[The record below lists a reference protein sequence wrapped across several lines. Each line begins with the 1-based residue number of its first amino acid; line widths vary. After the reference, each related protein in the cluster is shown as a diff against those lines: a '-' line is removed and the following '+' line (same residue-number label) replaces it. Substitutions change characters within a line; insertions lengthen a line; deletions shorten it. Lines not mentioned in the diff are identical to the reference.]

1 MSELTLETTLVGNAG
16 PLNAALRDA
25 GQGMRDLTQQAD
37 AANKGQASSTAQVT
51 NALQAQAAATK
62 GLNMAQAAT
71 MASTQ
76 AAGAAARKAA
86 GDVDAIGISARQT
99 AAAMRML
106 PEQMTDVVTQL
117 QGGASPFTVLLQQGG
132 QVKDSFG
139 GFGPM
144 FRGITSAIT
153 PMAAAVGTAAVAAGV
168 LYSAYASG
176 RAEGEAYAKA
186 IIMTGNAAG
195 TTKGQLGDMAREVSS
210 VAGSQALA
218 ADVLAQLTG
227 TGRVAVQGLRDAA
240 VTAVAVQR
248 SLGQSVATTVEHY
261 AALGREPLQ
270 ASLRL
275 NDQYRYLTKS
285 VYDQI
290 KSLVER
296 GKVEDAAEVAQKAYG
311 QAMSKRAAQMEGELG
326 TLEKLWRGI
335 GDAARSAWD
344 KMLNVGRQQ
353 SLSDQLKS
361 VNVAL
366 EQFQKEGRKS
376 QDPLGDAKRLESL
389 LARRDDLAKRMLRED
404 SAASSESWGV
414 KDNAK
419 AIQDAEDLA
428 RQAGAIQS
436 AQRAKQLA
444 EIKAYW
450 TGVIG
455 AYEDGEKTLEA
466 RRQGG
471 LLDEAAYYEAKRAF
485 ARLTSEATV
494 AQLEKEN
501 AALAAQT
508 FKRDEVAARIQ
519 RDTKLGENQ
528 AAINRARAE
537 AQARIVVLNAQES
550 ASTDALARSTK
561 LYVEQLQVAAQT
573 RATQQQRELAGL
585 GQGDNARAQ
594 AAAIAAQEDRYVEQR
609 RQLEADLAGRK
620 LTQAEFDNRLA
631 ALTQYHNDAL
641 AREAAFQQEKQ
652 RLQGNGELGAQR
664 AIANYMDQAG
674 NVAAQTE
681 RVWTNAFSGMEDA
694 AVRFFTGQKVGWKDL
709 AMSII
714 SDLIRIEV
722 KQQAVEAYKGFR
734 SGGGWQGLLG
744 TLGSLFTGSQG
755 NSFGPSSLYGESWSP
770 YGGARAVGGDVQP
783 GKTYLI
789 GEKGPELLRMGGS
802 SGTVVPNDQLGGGGA
817 NLTQNI
823 TYNVPPGTSPAA
835 YASALEAN
843 NRRLKAEM
851 VGDMLRNGRPAN
863 RAAALSRL

>member
-1 MSELTLETTLVGNAG
+1 MSDLTLETTLVGNAG
-16 PLNAALRDA
+16 PLNDALRDA
-25 GQGMRDLTQQAD
+25 GQGMRTLTQQAE
-37 AANKGQASSTAQVT
+37 AANKGQASSSAQVT

-62 GLNMAQAAT
+62 GVNMAQAAT
-71 MASTQ
+71 TASAQ

-86 GDVDAIGISARQT
+86 GDVDAIGVSARQT

-106 PEQMTDVVTQL
+106 PAQMTDVVTQL

-144 FRGITSAIT
+144 FRGITAAIT
-153 PMAAAVGTAAVAAGV
+153 PMAAAIGVGAVAAGV
-168 LYSAYASG
+168 LYSAYSNG

-186 IIMTGNAAG
+186 IILTGNAAG
-195 TTKGQLGDMAREVSS
+195 VTKGQLGDMAAQVSA

-227 TGRVAVQGLRDAA
+227 TGRVAVQNLRDAA
-240 VTAVAVQR
+240 VTAIAVQR
-248 SLGQSVATTVEHY
+248 SLGQSVATTVEQY
-261 AALGREPLQ
+261 AALGRDPLQ

-290 KSLVER
+290 KALVER

-335 GDAARSAWD
+335 GDAAKGAWD

-361 VNVAL
+361 VNIAI

-376 QDPLGDAKRLESL
+376 QDPVRDAQRLQAL
-389 LARRDDLAKRMLRED
+389 LDQRETLTKRMLRED
-404 SAASSESWGV
+404 SNASAEAAAV
-414 KDNAK
+414 KGNDQ
-419 AIQDAEDLA
+419 AIRDAEELA
-428 RQAGAIQS
+428 RQEGAIRS

-455 AYEDGEKTLEA
+455 AYDDGEKILEA

-471 LLDEAAYYEAKRAF
+471 LIDEATYWEAKRAF
-485 ARLTSEATV
+485 ARLASESQIS
-494 AQLEKEN
+494 QLQAEN

-519 RDTKLGENQ
+519 RDTKVAENL
-528 AAINRARAE
+528 AAVNRARAE
-537 AQARIVVLNAQES
+537 GQARIVVLNAQEA
-550 ASTDALARSTK
+550 ASVDALARSTK
-561 LYVEQLQVAAQT
+561 TYVEQLQLAAQT

-585 GQGDNARAQ
+585 GRGDNARAI
-594 AAAIAAQEDRYVEQR
+594 AAATAAEEDRFLEQR
-609 RQLEADLAGRK
+609 RQLEADLTGRK
-620 LTQAEFDNRLA
+620 LTQAEYDKRLA

-641 AREAAFQQEKQ
+641 ARESDFQQQKQ
-652 RLQGNGELGAQR
+652 RLQGNGELGTQR
-664 AIANYMDQAG
+664 AIENYMDQAG

-681 RVWTNAFSGMEDA
+681 KAWTSAFQGMEDA
-694 AVRFFTGQKVGWKDL
+694 AVRFFTWQKVGFKDM

-714 SDLIRIEV
+714 ADLVRIEV
-722 KQQAVEAYKGFR
+722 KQSMVTAMKGAQSF
-734 SGGGWQGLLG
+734 GGGLSGLVG
-744 TLGSLFTGSQG
+744 WVGSLFGGSYDIQPG
-755 NSFGPSSLYGESWSP
+755 YGDFAGP
-770 YGGARAVGGDVQP
+770 RAGGGDVQP
-783 GKTYLI
+783 GKTYLV
-789 GEKGPELLRMGGS
+789 GEKGPELLRMGAN
-802 SGTVVPNDQLGGGGA
+802 SGMVVPNDALGGGT
-817 NLTQNI
+817 NVTQHI
-823 TYNVPPGTSPAA
+823 TYNVPPGMTPAA
-835 YASALEAN
+835 FASALEQN
-843 NRRLKAEM
+843 NQRLKGSIAN
-851 VGDMLRNGRPAN
+851 DMLRPGRTMN